1 MTTTPNTHHTAIDP
15 ADLVEL
21 GEFCGFLHDWIA
33 TDPDMLKASLRRF
46 SFGLFSLEELAEH
59 LARFAWLLDPN
70 DPGNRPALGEENQR

>member
-1 MTTTPNTHHTAIDP
+1 MTATPNTQPTIDP

-33 TDPDMLKASLRRF
+33 TDPDTLKPSLRRF
-46 SFGLFSLEELAEH
+46 SLGLFSLEELAGD

-70 DPGNRPALGEENQR
+70 DPGEGPTLAEEDSR

>member
-1 MTTTPNTHHTAIDP
+1 MTAPTHHSAIAP

-33 TDPDMLKASLRRF
+33 ADPDTLKPSLRRF
-46 SFGLFSLEELAEH
+46 AFGLFSLEELAGD

-70 DPGNRPALGEENQR
+70 EPGNRRPPGEEDEQ